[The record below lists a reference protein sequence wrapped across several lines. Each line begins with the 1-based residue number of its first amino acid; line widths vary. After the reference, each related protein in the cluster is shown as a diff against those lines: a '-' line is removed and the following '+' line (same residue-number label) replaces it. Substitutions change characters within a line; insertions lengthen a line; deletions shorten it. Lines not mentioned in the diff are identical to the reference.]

1 MQLIPYSLY
10 PTFVRSFLFMLEPE
24 VAHDVILK
32 SAKFISDNKYLLPL
46 FSQQTEFRPVK
57 AMGLEFKNP
66 LGLAA
71 GLDKN
76 AEAVDFFGALGFG
89 HIEVGTVTPKAQD
102 GNPKPRMFRIPG
114 AQGIIN
120 RMGFNNKGV
129 DYLVSNLK
137 NRKYEGILGV
147 SVGKNESTP
156 LESAVNDY
164 TYCIRKVYPYADY
177 IAVNVSCPNTPGL
190 TKLQAKE
197 PLYNLLKP
205 VKAEQKNLNATSGR
219 YVPLVVKFS
228 PDLNDEALENLC
240 NVCLELEI
248 DGVICTNTTTRRDV
262 INGMEHASEWG
273 GLSGEPLR
281 SISSDALRRCVK
293 IIDKKIPVIGVG
305 GISNAVNAR
314 ERLNDGAT
322 LLQIYSSLIYRGPNV
337 IKSIVNNI

>member
-1 MQLIPYSLY
+1 MQFIPYSLY
-10 PTFVRSFLFMLEPE
+10 PSVIRPFLFMLEPE
-24 VAHDVILK
+24 TAHDLILRGAKACSNK
-32 SAKFISDNKYLLPL
+32 SLLPI
-46 FSQQTEFRPVK
+46 FSQNIEYRPVK

-102 GNPKPRMFRIPG
+102 GNPKPRMFRIPS

-129 DYLVSNLK
+129 DYLVENLK
-137 NRKYEGILGV
+137 KRTYEGVLGV
-147 SVGKNESTP
+147 SIGKNETTP
-156 LESAVNDY
+156 LENAVNDY
-164 TYCIRKVYPYADY
+164 LFCLRKVYPYADY

-205 VKAEQKNLNATSGR
+205 IRAEQKNISATSGR

-228 PDLNDEALENLC
+228 PDLSDEALENLC
-240 NVCLELEI
+240 SVCLDLEI
-248 DGVICTNTTTRRDV
+248 DGLTCTNTTTRRDI
-262 INGMEHASEWG
+262 INGMVHAQEWG

-281 SISSDALRRCVK
+281 NISSETLRRTAK
-293 IIDKKIPVIGVG
+293 IIDKKIPIIGVG
-305 GISNAVNAR
+305 GISNAVNAL